1 MNPDVDVTYRT
12 VNLFIPEKSFIYF
25 VSDVS
30 LSFKDC

>member
-12 VNLFIPEKSFIYF
+12 VNLFIPEKRFIYF